1 MAKQT
6 KLYRRVKVWSI
17 ALRIF
22 HWAFAFSC
30 IILIL
35 TGLYINNPYYTGMEY
50 DAFFSMGDM
59 RYYHFTAAYIFMSAL
74 AIRIYLLFFGNRY
87 ERFTDFLPINRRN
100 INSLFKTITFYL
112 YLSDERAP
120 CPGHNPLAGTSY
132 FVMFILGIIMSLSG
146 LYLLYPEVDW
156 IASIGTI
163 LFGSQQTARFW
174 HYIFCWCFI
183 LFFIFHIYISVW
195 NELRSS
201 VGLISGIINGFKF
214 EKN

>member
-1 MAKQT
+1 MTKQT
-6 KLYRRVKVWSI
+6 RLYRRVKVWSI

-59 RYYHFTAAYIFMSAL
+59 RYYHFAAAYIFMSAL

-120 CPGHNPLAGTSY
+120 GPGHNPLAGTSY

-163 LFGSQQTARFW
+163 LFGSQQMARFW